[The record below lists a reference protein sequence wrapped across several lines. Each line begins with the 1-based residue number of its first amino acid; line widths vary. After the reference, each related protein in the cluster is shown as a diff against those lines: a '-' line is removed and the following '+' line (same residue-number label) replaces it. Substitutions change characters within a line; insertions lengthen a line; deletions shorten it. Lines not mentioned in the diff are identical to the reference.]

1 MKAGNEISFAQ
12 TQLQLQINKG
22 KKEKTTKVIQDV
34 WNADND
40 GNRL

>member
-1 MKAGNEISFAQ
+1 MKAGNEISCSQ
-12 TQLQLQINKG
+12 TQLQLQINK
-22 KKEKTTKVIQDV
+22 KKREKSTKVIQDV